1 MHVLVSYV
9 LRFTISKLRNA
20 QFLLTGTAST
30 ETKGTGR
37 EKEERSREVTKEGD
51 GEKEKDRG
59 TPKVSYFILFVCT
72 LWIEKFIFE
81 NVQIE

>member
-9 LRFTISKLRNA
+9 LSKVRNA

-81 NVQIE
+81 NAQIE